1 MFCENCGSP
10 LGESDKF
17 CMKCGY
23 RVPTAAEQSASNAPN
38 AAEQSAPGVPLEEQA
53 VPSEA
58 GATEVLNQQSAPN
71 IPYVQ
76 AAAAEEAPRKKSFF
90 RRHLGW
96 VITVAVVAVG
106 AVATV
111 ANASAINNFIHK
123 TFSSPEKYYQYVEKK
138 AMEDKTESIAANY
151 QNYLV
156 SNVGKD
162 NQGATASIELELT
175 DEGSDWLSMA
185 GLAGIDLSD
194 LRSGKITL
202 DVDSQDG
209 LTGLRLL
216 AGLNGVDIGA
226 LELIMDMDMQ
236 YFYAGAPDFNETML
250 GIDYGAMGADE
261 VDYEEQIE
269 QMRALQE
276 VLPSQKELEKML
288 NRYMDAMLGCV
299 ENVEKESETLE
310 AEGVS
315 QKCTALEVT
324 IDSGLV
330 EDMLKALYEEM
341 EGDDELKQIFVD
353 VAEVMEAEEDG
364 EDLYEEFLD
373 GIKDELDD
381 LEYEMDDEAEIVM
394 TVYVDGKGV
403 VRGRKLEFD
412 SDYDSVELSCIMPR
426 SGSEFG
432 YELSISAEGVTHTLA
447 GSGKYSGNK
456 IDGEFE
462 LKSSG
467 ARILELT
474 VKDFDTEKMRKGYPN
489 GSITISPS
497 KQIGALLVGAL
508 PDSGDYGMA
517 SILSK
522 LQLTLDMETSET
534 KENIVLSLLYDEEK
548 MVSLTLTSESR
559 KAKDVEEPTDVM
571 EMEDEMDFA
580 EWLEDFDWDELIDR
594 LEDAD
599 LPSVLL
605 DALKEA
611 VQ

>member
-226 LELIMDMDMQ
+226 LELIMNMDTQ